1 MPYFSESS
9 EQEMGE
15 DSSRCSDLTN
25 PLVYFCR
32 FRMGTVF
39 SRGCASDGCIIRC
52 PNDTLRSSTIS
63 DGITFPSTM
72 ANVTDLQTKY
82 SKLAQEY
89 SKLRAQ
95 NQVLKKAVVDEQAN
109 SLSLKEQLKQRD
121 QSLRKQE
128 QEMDSLS
135 FRNQQLAK
143 RVELLQEELAVSE
156 AKGKK
161 GKSKGDSPPQHGLE
175 TQNVFD
181 EDLQKKIEEN
191 ERLHIQFY
199 EADEKHRRQEA
210 ELKTR
215 LQELEKDSEQ
225 HQAVVDGL
233 TTKYM
238 ESIERLQGDK
248 ARLEVKAQTL
258 EREAKECRMRTEE
271 CQQQLRRCQ
280 TELNRQVKQSSSV
293 IQEKVPFNDTKF
305 SDYNSL
311 NVPPHNRR
319 HQLKARDVA
328 GQALG
333 FIQDLVAALLNFH
346 SYTEQRVH
354 IYPLDSSIETISPLN
369 QKFSQYLHENA
380 AYVRPLEDS
389 FLQLH
394 QSITEDTVTV
404 LETVVK
410 LKTFADHFSSY
421 THFLQKILPYQL
433 KSLEEECEA
442 PLCTAALTA
451 KNQELQSD
459 MKRVTSVFE
468 KLQNYI
474 NILALPSVRQD
485 AVPQSSTS
493 AVFTQLAACLHSLND
508 AIKGESTIATFF
520 SNNLDFFT
528 SPGYSP
534 RGSTV
539 ALNPLQAE
547 SMLAN
552 KKKAAAYIHAIKK
565 PRPQSV
571 PYREA
576 LSNRR
581 ILNSSTE
588 SREGLTQQRS
598 HLAKIYNQ
606 ALWTVQPRMSQCVSR
621 VYNNRDKPSFHKL
634 TVRSSPLPVGLL
646 QVQQSQE
653 KIARLEQ
660 EKEHWL
666 LEAQLGKVRLEKEN
680 QRIADLE
687 AQLAA
692 ALGGSPNLQASA
704 ASTLAQSHEEADR
717 EQKAAGKETTL
728 CTSLV
733 GDEESR
739 EQLIKT
745 HYMARVGELTTQLQ
759 ISDSK
764 AVHFHSE
771 CRALAKRLAIAEK
784 SREAL
789 SEEVKVA
796 NQNITRLQDELTTTK
811 RSYEDQLSM
820 MSDHLCSMNETLS
833 KQKEEIDTLKLGS
846 KSAAAVVVSK
856 ELVLSETCAKY
867 DKSSDNLTQDYQN
880 KGAEPDPEAGLRVR
894 DVGLDFYGQMRLQ
907 HIESGFSVAS
917 VDVPQSRAASTSK
930 DRLID

>member
-1 MPYFSESS
+1 MQQQTSEHYK
-9 EQEMGE
+9 
-15 DSSRCSDLTN
+15 R
-25 PLVYFCR
+25 
-32 FRMGTVF
+32 
-39 SRGCASDGCIIRC
+39 A
-52 PNDTLRSSTIS
+52 
-63 DGITFPSTM
+63 
-72 ANVTDLQTKY
+72 
-82 SKLAQEY
+82 
-89 SKLRAQ
+89 LRAQ

-109 SLSLKEQLKQRD
+109 SASLKEQLKQKD

-143 RVELLQEELAVSE
+143 RVELLQEELAASE
-156 AKGKK
+156 AKGRK
-161 GKSKGDSPPQHGLE
+161 GKSKGDSPSQHGLQ
-175 TQNVFD
+175 TQSVFD

-199 EADEKHRRQEA
+199 EADEQHRRQEA
-210 ELKTR
+210 ELRTR
-215 LQELEKDSEQ
+215 LTELEKDSEQ

-238 ESIERLQGDK
+238 ETIERLQSDK
-248 ARLEVKAQTL
+248 ARLEIKAQTL
-258 EREAKECRMRTEE
+258 EREAKDCRMRTEE
-271 CQQQLRRCQ
+271 WINHL
-280 TELNRQVKQSSSV
+280 
-293 IQEKVPFNDTKF
+293 KF

-328 GQALG
+328 GQALS

-346 SYTEQRVH
+346 TYTEQRVH
-354 IYPLDSSIETISPLN
+354 IYPLDSSIEPISPLN

-410 LKTFADHFSSY
+410 LKSFADNFSSY

-442 PLCTAALTA
+442 PLCTAALTM
-451 KNQELQSD
+451 KNHELQGD

-474 NILALPSVRQD
+474 NLLALPSVQQD
-485 AVPQSSTS
+485 ALPQSSTS
-493 AVFTQLAACLHSLND
+493 AVFTQLAAFLHSLHD
-508 AIKGESTIATFF
+508 AIKEMSKHY
-520 SNNLDFFT
+520 N
-528 SPGYSP
+528 
-534 RGSTV
+534 
-539 ALNPLQAE
+539 Q
-547 SMLAN
+547 
-552 KKKAAAYIHAIKK
+552 KAALEQELPTVTQKLCTTTECLVGSLSSLTSSTGK

-571 PYREA
+571 PYRDA

-581 ILNSSTE
+581 ILTSSTE
-588 SREGLTQQRS
+588 SREGLTQ
-598 HLAKIYNQ
+598 
-606 ALWTVQPRMSQCVSR
+606 
-621 VYNNRDKPSFHKL
+621 
-634 TVRSSPLPVGLL
+634 

-692 ALGGSPNLQASA
+692 ALGGSPSSQTAA
-704 ASTLAQSHEEADR
+704 ASTLAQSHEEAET

-733 GDEESR
+733 LLLYWLLHVGDEESR

-745 HYMARVGELTTQLQ
+745 HYMVRVGELTTQLQ

-784 SREAL
+784 SRETL
-789 SEEVKVA
+789 SEEVKLA
-796 NQNITRLQDELTTTK
+796 NQNITRLQDELATTK

-833 KQKEEIDTLKLGS
+833 KQREEIDTLKLGS
-846 KSAAAVVVSK
+846 KVHTFVVSAFCSLLK
-856 ELVLSETCAKY
+856 FKLLSRILLSTIF
-867 DKSSDNLTQDYQN
+867 DSLSS
-880 KGAEPDPEAGLRVR
+880 
-894 DVGLDFYGQMRLQ
+894 
-907 HIESGFSVAS
+907 
-917 VDVPQSRAASTSK
+917 
-930 DRLID
+930 

>member
-1 MPYFSESS
+1 MCYVSTCIP
-9 EQEMGE
+9 
-15 DSSRCSDLTN
+15 C
-25 PLVYFCR
+25 
-32 FRMGTVF
+32 VF
-39 SRGCASDGCIIRC
+39 S
-52 PNDTLRSSTIS
+52 
-63 DGITFPSTM
+63 
-72 ANVTDLQTKY
+72 Q
-82 SKLAQEY
+82 
-89 SKLRAQ
+89 LRAQ

-109 SLSLKEQLKQRD
+109 SASFKEQLKQRD

-143 RVELLQEELAVSE
+143 RVELLQEELAASE

-161 GKSKGDSPPQHGLE
+161 GKSKVDSPSQHGLQ
-175 TQNVFD
+175 TQSVFD

-199 EADEKHRRQEA
+199 EADEQHRRQEA
-210 ELKTR
+210 DLRAR
-215 LQELEKDSEQ
+215 LDEVEKDSEQ

-238 ESIERLQGDK
+238 ETIERLQGDK

-280 TELNRQVKQSSSV
+280 SELNKQVKQSSSV
-293 IQEKVPFNDTKF
+293 IQEKVPFNDTKL

-311 NVPPHNRR
+311 NVPSHNRR
-319 HQLKARDVA
+319 HQLKSRDVA

-354 IYPLDSSIETISPLN
+354 IYPLDSSIEPISPLN

-394 QSITEDTVTV
+394 QSITEDTLPTI
-404 LETVVK
+404 TQK
-410 LKTFADHFSSY
+410 LRT
-421 THFLQKILPYQL
+421 TTECLLG
-433 KSLEEECEA
+433 SLA
-442 PLCTAALTA
+442 SLT
-451 KNQELQSD
+451 
-459 MKRVTSVFE
+459 
-468 KLQNYI
+468 
-474 NILALPSVRQD
+474 
-485 AVPQSSTS
+485 SSTG
-493 AVFTQLAACLHSLND
+493 
-508 AIKGESTIATFF
+508 KIATFF

-528 SPGYSP
+528 SSGYSP
-534 RGSTV
+534 RGSTL

-552 KKKAAAYIHAIKK
+552 KKKAAAYIHAVKK

-581 ILNSSTE
+581 ILTSSTE
-588 SREGLTQQRS
+588 SREGLTQ
-598 HLAKIYNQ
+598 
-606 ALWTVQPRMSQCVSR
+606 
-621 VYNNRDKPSFHKL
+621 
-634 TVRSSPLPVGLL
+634 

-687 AQLAA
+687 VQLAA
-692 ALGGSPNLQASA
+692 ALGESPNCRLLMA
-704 ASTLAQSHEEADR
+704 AAGTPAQSHEEAET
-717 EQKAAGKETTL
+717 EQKAESSTL
-728 CTSLV
+728 CTSLGV
-733 GDEESR
+733 LSFFSCSSPHEESR

-771 CRALAKRLAIAEK
+771 CRALAKRLAIAET
-784 SREAL
+784 SRETL

-833 KQKEEIDTLKLGS
+833 KQREEIDTLKLSS
-846 KSAAAVVVSK
+846 KGN
-856 ELVLSETCAKY
+856 AK
-867 DKSSDNLTQDYQN
+867 KN
-880 KGAEPDPEAGLRVR
+880 KGR
-894 DVGLDFYGQMRLQ
+894 
-907 HIESGFSVAS
+907 
-917 VDVPQSRAASTSK
+917 
-930 DRLID
+930 

>member
-1 MPYFSESS
+1 
-9 EQEMGE
+9 
-15 DSSRCSDLTN
+15 
-25 PLVYFCR
+25 
-32 FRMGTVF
+32 
-39 SRGCASDGCIIRC
+39 
-52 PNDTLRSSTIS
+52 
-63 DGITFPSTM
+63 M

-95 NQVLKKAVVDEQAN
+95 NQVLKKAVVDEQTSTA
-109 SLSLKEQLKQRD
+109 SLKDQLKQRD

-143 RVELLQEELAVSE
+143 RVELLQEELAACE
-156 AKGKK
+156 IRNKK
-161 GKSKGDSPPQHGLE
+161 GKGKGDSPSQHGLQ
-175 TQNVFD
+175 TQSVFN

-199 EADEKHRRQEA
+199 EADEQHRKKEA

-215 LQELEKDSEQ
+215 LEQLERDAEE
-225 HQAVVDGL
+225 HQAVIDGL
-233 TTKYM
+233 TTKYT
-238 ESIERLQGDK
+238 ETIERLQGDK
-248 ARLEVKAQTL
+248 ARLEVKTQTL
-258 EREAKECRMRTEE
+258 EREAKECRLRTEE

-280 TELNRQVKQSSSV
+280 SELNKQVKQSSSV

-311 NVPPHNRR
+311 NVPSHNRR
-319 HQLKARDVA
+319 HQLKARDVTS
-328 GQALG
+328 QALS

-346 SYTEQRVH
+346 TYTEQRVH
-354 IYPLDSSIETISPLN
+354 IYPLDSSIEPISPLN

-389 FLQLH
+389 FLQLY

-404 LETVVK
+404 LETVVT
-410 LKTFADHFSSY
+410 LRHFAETFSSY

-442 PLCTAALTA
+442 PLCTDALTA
-451 KNQELQSD
+451 KNRDLQSD
-459 MKRVTSVFE
+459 MKKVTTVFE

-474 NILALPSVRQD
+474 SLLALPSVRPD

-493 AVFTQLAACLHSLND
+493 AVFTQLAASLHSLHD
-508 AIKGESTIATFF
+508 AVKEMSKHYNQKASIEQELPTVTQKLSTTTECLLGSLGSLTSVTGKIATFF

-534 RGSTV
+534 RGCTV
-539 ALNPLQAE
+539 SLNPLQAE

-552 KKKAAAYIHAIKK
+552 KKKAAAYIHAIKTT
-565 PRPQSV
+565 RPQSV

-581 ILNSSTE
+581 ILTSSTE
-588 SREGLTQQRS
+588 SREGLTQQ
-598 HLAKIYNQ
+598 
-606 ALWTVQPRMSQCVSR
+606 
-621 VYNNRDKPSFHKL
+621 
-634 TVRSSPLPVGLL
+634 
-646 QVQQSQE
+646 VQQSLE
-653 KIARLEQ
+653 KITRLEQ

-692 ALGGSPNLQASA
+692 ALGGSPSSQTA
-704 ASTLAQSHEEADR
+704 ADSRLTQTHEEA
-717 EQKAAGKETTL
+717 ETPQKAAGKETTL

-733 GDEESR
+733 GMLCTTPTNEHVGDEDTR
-739 EQLIKT
+739 EQLIKS

-771 CRALAKRLAIAEK
+771 CRALAKRLTIAEK
-784 SREAL
+784 ARETL
-789 SEEVKVA
+789 SEEVKLA
-796 NQNITRLQDELTTTK
+796 NENITRLQDELTTTK

-833 KQKEEIDTLKLGS
+833 KQREEIDTLKLGS
-846 KSAAAVVVSK
+846 KAN
-856 ELVLSETCAKY
+856 AKKN
-867 DKSSDNLTQDYQN
+867 KS
-880 KGAEPDPEAGLRVR
+880 R
-894 DVGLDFYGQMRLQ
+894 
-907 HIESGFSVAS
+907 
-917 VDVPQSRAASTSK
+917 
-930 DRLID
+930 

>member
-1 MPYFSESS
+1 
-9 EQEMGE
+9 
-15 DSSRCSDLTN
+15 
-25 PLVYFCR
+25 
-32 FRMGTVF
+32 
-39 SRGCASDGCIIRC
+39 
-52 PNDTLRSSTIS
+52 
-63 DGITFPSTM
+63 M
-72 ANVTDLQTKY
+72 ANVTDLQAKY

-109 SLSLKEQLKQRD
+109 SASLKEQLKQRD

-143 RVELLQEELAVSE
+143 RVELLQEELATCE
-156 AKGKK
+156 AKSKK
-161 GKSKGDSPPQHGLE
+161 GKHGLQ
-175 TQNVFD
+175 TQSVFD

-199 EADEKHRRQEA
+199 EADEQHRKTET
-210 ELKTR
+210 ELRAR
-215 LQELEKDSEQ
+215 LERLEKDAEQ

-233 TTKYM
+233 TTKYV
-238 ESIERLQGDK
+238 ETIERLQSDK
-248 ARLEVKAQTL
+248 ARLE
-258 EREAKECRMRTEE
+258 
-271 CQQQLRRCQ
+271 QQLRRCQ
-280 TELNRQVKQSSSV
+280 SELNRQVKQSSSV
-293 IQEKVPFNDTKF
+293 IQEKVPFNDT
-305 SDYNSL
+305 SEYLVLSENIY
-311 NVPPHNRR
+311 
-319 HQLKARDVA
+319 LKARDVA

-354 IYPLDSSIETISPLN
+354 IYPLDSSIEPISPLN

-389 FLQLH
+389 FLQLY

-410 LKTFADHFSSY
+410 LKNFADNFSSY
-421 THFLQKILPYQL
+421 VHFLQKILPYQL

-442 PLCTAALTA
+442 PLCTAALTV

-459 MKRVTSVFE
+459 SKRVTSVFE

-474 NILALPSVRQD
+474 NLLALPSVQQD
-485 AVPQSSTS
+485 AMPQSNTS
-493 AVFTQLAACLHSLND
+493 AVFTQLAACLHSLHD
-508 AIKGESTIATFF
+508 AVKEMSKHYNQKAVIEQELPTVTQKLCTTTECLLGSLC
-520 SNNLDFFT
+520 SLT
-528 SPGYSP
+528 SCTG
-534 RGSTV
+534 
-539 ALNPLQAE
+539 
-547 SMLAN
+547 
-552 KKKAAAYIHAIKK
+552 K
-565 PRPQSV
+565 PQSV

-581 ILNSSTE
+581 ILTSSTE
-588 SREGLTQQRS
+588 SREGLTQ
-598 HLAKIYNQ
+598 
-606 ALWTVQPRMSQCVSR
+606 
-621 VYNNRDKPSFHKL
+621 
-634 TVRSSPLPVGLL
+634 

-680 QRIADLE
+680 QRITELE

-692 ALGGSPNLQASA
+692 ALGGSPNSQTAA
-704 ASTLAQSHEEADR
+704 ASTLTQGQEEAAT
-717 EQKAAGKETTL
+717 ELKAAGKEPTL
-728 CTSLV
+728 CTSLVLLSDCSV

-739 EQLIKT
+739 EQLIKS

-784 SREAL
+784 SRETL
-789 SEEVKVA
+789 SEEVKLA
-796 NQNITRLQDELTTTK
+796 NQNITRLQDELATTK

-833 KQKEEIDTLKLGS
+833 KQREEIDTLKMGS
-846 KSAAAVVVSK
+846 KGN
-856 ELVLSETCAKY
+856 AK
-867 DKSSDNLTQDYQN
+867 KN
-880 KGAEPDPEAGLRVR
+880 KGR
-894 DVGLDFYGQMRLQ
+894 
-907 HIESGFSVAS
+907 
-917 VDVPQSRAASTSK
+917 
-930 DRLID
+930 

>member
-1 MPYFSESS
+1 MLPAYHKLPCVPILTTDDVLCCHVPCLNIFS
-9 EQEMGE
+9 
-15 DSSRCSDLTN
+15 
-25 PLVYFCR
+25 
-32 FRMGTVF
+32 VF
-39 SRGCASDGCIIRC
+39 S
-52 PNDTLRSSTIS
+52 
-63 DGITFPSTM
+63 
-72 ANVTDLQTKY
+72 Q
-82 SKLAQEY
+82 
-89 SKLRAQ
+89 LRAQ

-109 SLSLKEQLKQRD
+109 SASLKEQLKQRD

-143 RVELLQEELAVSE
+143 RVELLQEELAASE

-161 GKSKGDSPPQHGLE
+161 GKTKGDSPSQHGLQ
-175 TQNVFD
+175 TQSVFD

-210 ELKTR
+210 ELRAR
-215 LQELEKDSEQ
+215 LEELEKDSEQ
-225 HQAVVDGL
+225 HQGVVDGL

-238 ESIERLQGDK
+238 ETIERLQGDK

-280 TELNRQVKQSSSV
+280 SELNRQVKQSSSV

-328 GQALG
+328 GQALS
-333 FIQDLVAALLNFH
+333 FLQDLVAALLNFH

-354 IYPLDSSIETISPLN
+354 IYPLDSSIEPISPLN

-380 AYVRPLEDS
+380 AFVRPLEDS

-410 LKTFADHFSSY
+410 LKSFADNFSSY

-442 PLCTAALTA
+442 TLCTAALTA

-474 NILALPSVRQD
+474 NLLALPSMLSFD
-485 AVPQSSTS
+485 SLCLKTLTS
-493 AVFTQLAACLHSLND
+493 AVFTQLAACLHSLHD
-508 AIKGESTIATFF
+508 AIKEMSKHYNQKASLEQELPTVTQKLCTTTECLLGSLGSLTNSTGKIATFF

-528 SPGYSP
+528 SSGYSP

-539 ALNPLQAE
+539 ALNPLQAD

-581 ILNSSTE
+581 ILTSSTE
-588 SREGLTQQRS
+588 SREGLTQ
-598 HLAKIYNQ
+598 
-606 ALWTVQPRMSQCVSR
+606 
-621 VYNNRDKPSFHKL
+621 
-634 TVRSSPLPVGLL
+634 

-692 ALGGSPNLQASA
+692 ALGGSPNSQTAA
-704 ASTLAQSHEEADR
+704 ASTLSAQSHEEAGT

-784 SREAL
+784 SRETL
-789 SEEVKVA
+789 SEEVKLA
-796 NQNITRLQDELTTTK
+796 NQNITRLQDELATTK

-833 KQKEEIDTLKLGS
+833 KQREEIDTLKLGS
-846 KSAAAVVVSK
+846 KVQRSAIF
-856 ELVLSETCAKY
+856 L
-867 DKSSDNLTQDYQN
+867 
-880 KGAEPDPEAGLRVR
+880 
-894 DVGLDFYGQMRLQ
+894 F
-907 HIESGFSVAS
+907 
-917 VDVPQSRAASTSK
+917 TSYN
-930 DRLID
+930 IT

>member
-1 MPYFSESS
+1 M
-9 EQEMGE
+9 
-15 DSSRCSDLTN
+15 
-25 PLVYFCR
+25 
-32 FRMGTVF
+32 FR
-39 SRGCASDGCIIRC
+39 I
-52 PNDTLRSSTIS
+52 ST
-63 DGITFPSTM
+63 FFM
-72 ANVTDLQTKY
+72 FLQ
-82 SKLAQEY
+82 
-89 SKLRAQ
+89 LRAQ

-109 SLSLKEQLKQRD
+109 SSSLKEQLKQRD

-143 RVELLQEELAVSE
+143 RVELLQEELAASE

-161 GKSKGDSPPQHGLE
+161 GKSKGDSPSQHSLQ
-175 TQNVFD
+175 TKSVFD

-199 EADEKHRRQEA
+199 EADEQHRRQEA
-210 ELKTR
+210 ELRTR
-215 LQELEKDSEQ
+215 LEEMERDSEQ
-225 HQAVVDGL
+225 HQTVVNGL
-233 TTKYM
+233 TAKYS
-238 ESIERLQGDK
+238 ETIERLQSDK
-248 ARLEVKAQTL
+248 ARLEVKTQTL
-258 EREAKECRMRTEE
+258 EREAKECRIRTEE
-271 CQQQLRRCQ
+271 WYSYLY
-280 TELNRQVKQSSSV
+280 LPV
-293 IQEKVPFNDTKF
+293 F
-305 SDYNSL
+305 SCYCSTNLIMRPQPAMNFGL

-328 GQALG
+328 GQALS

-354 IYPLDSSIETISPLN
+354 IYPLDSSIEPISPLN
-369 QKFSQYLHENA
+369 QRFSQYLHENA

-389 FLQLH
+389 FLQLY

-404 LETVVK
+404 LETVIK
-410 LKTFADHFSSY
+410 LKTFADNFSSY

-474 NILALPSVRQD
+474 NLLALPSRLTFELYLPV
-485 AVPQSSTS
+485 T
-493 AVFTQLAACLHSLND
+493 VFTQLAACLHSLHD
-508 AIKGESTIATFF
+508 AVVEMSKHYNQKASLEQELPTVTQKLSTTTECLLGSLGSLTSSTGKLATFF

-528 SPGYSP
+528 SSGYSP
-534 RGSTV
+534 RGSTLG
-539 ALNPLQAE
+539 LNPLQAE
-547 SMLAN
+547 CMLAN
-552 KKKAAAYIHAIKK
+552 KKKAAAYICAIKK
-565 PRPQSV
+565 PRPKSV

-581 ILNSSTE
+581 ILTSSTE
-588 SREGLTQQRS
+588 SREGLTQ
-598 HLAKIYNQ
+598 
-606 ALWTVQPRMSQCVSR
+606 
-621 VYNNRDKPSFHKL
+621 
-634 TVRSSPLPVGLL
+634 

-687 AQLAA
+687 VQLAA
-692 ALGGSPNLQASA
+692 VLAGSPNSHAAA
-704 ASTLAQSHEEADR
+704 ASTLAQSHEE
-717 EQKAAGKETTL
+717 
-728 CTSLV
+728 V

-745 HYMARVGELTTQLQ
+745 HYMTRVAELTTQLQ
-759 ISDSK
+759 VSDSK

-784 SREAL
+784 SRETL
-789 SEEVKVA
+789 SEEVKLA
-796 NQNITRLQDELTTTK
+796 NQKITHLQDELTTTK

-820 MSDHLCSMNETLS
+820 MSDHLCSMNDTLS
-833 KQKEEIDTLKLGS
+833 KQREEIDTLKLGS
-846 KSAAAVVVSK
+846 KGN
-856 ELVLSETCAKY
+856 AK
-867 DKSSDNLTQDYQN
+867 KN
-880 KGAEPDPEAGLRVR
+880 KGR
-894 DVGLDFYGQMRLQ
+894 
-907 HIESGFSVAS
+907 
-917 VDVPQSRAASTSK
+917 
-930 DRLID
+930 

>member
-1 MPYFSESS
+1 
-9 EQEMGE
+9 
-15 DSSRCSDLTN
+15 
-25 PLVYFCR
+25 
-32 FRMGTVF
+32 
-39 SRGCASDGCIIRC
+39 
-52 PNDTLRSSTIS
+52 
-63 DGITFPSTM
+63 M

-95 NQVLKKAVVDEQAN
+95 NQVLKKAVVDEQAS

-161 GKSKGDSPPQHGLE
+161 GKSKGDSPSQHGLE
-175 TQNVFD
+175 TQSVFD

-199 EADEKHRRQEA
+199 EADEQHRRQEA
-210 ELKTR
+210 ELKSR

-238 ESIERLQGDK
+238 DTIERLQSDK
-248 ARLEVKAQTL
+248 ARLEVKTQTL

-271 CQQQLRRCQ
+271 CCVCKVNKQGLRFCSGL
-280 TELNRQVKQSSSV
+280 TAFLSYPAE
-293 IQEKVPFNDTKF
+293 F

-328 GQALG
+328 GQALN

-354 IYPLDSSIETISPLN
+354 IYPLDSSIEPISPLN

-410 LKTFADHFSSY
+410 LKNFADNFSSY

-459 MKRVTSVFE
+459 TKKVTSVFE

-474 NILALPSVRQD
+474 NILALPSN
-485 AVPQSSTS
+485 STS
-493 AVFTQLAACLHSLND
+493 AVFTQLAACLHSLHD
-508 AIKGESTIATFF
+508 AIKEMSKHYNQKASLEQELPTVTQKLSTTSECLLGSLGSLTSSTGKIATFF

-528 SPGYSP
+528 SSAYSP

-539 ALNPLQAE
+539 TLNPLQAE

-552 KKKAAAYIHAIKK
+552 KKKAAAYINAIKK

-576 LSNRR
+576 LTNRR
-581 ILNSSTE
+581 ILTSSTE
-588 SREGLTQQRS
+588 SREGLTQ
-598 HLAKIYNQ
+598 
-606 ALWTVQPRMSQCVSR
+606 
-621 VYNNRDKPSFHKL
+621 
-634 TVRSSPLPVGLL
+634 

-687 AQLAA
+687 SQLAA
-692 ALGGSPNLQASA
+692 ALGGSPNPQAAA
-704 ASTLAQSHEEADR
+704 ASTLAQSHEETEK

-733 GDEESR
+733 GMLCTTPTVADEESR

-784 SREAL
+784 SRETL
-789 SEEVKVA
+789 SEEVKLA
-796 NQNITRLQDELTTTK
+796 NQNITRLQDELATTK

-833 KQKEEIDTLKLGS
+833 KQREEIDTLKLGS
-846 KSAAAVVVSK
+846 KGN
-856 ELVLSETCAKY
+856 AK
-867 DKSSDNLTQDYQN
+867 KN
-880 KGAEPDPEAGLRVR
+880 KGR
-894 DVGLDFYGQMRLQ
+894 
-907 HIESGFSVAS
+907 
-917 VDVPQSRAASTSK
+917 
-930 DRLID
+930 

>member
-1 MPYFSESS
+1 
-9 EQEMGE
+9 
-15 DSSRCSDLTN
+15 
-25 PLVYFCR
+25 
-32 FRMGTVF
+32 
-39 SRGCASDGCIIRC
+39 
-52 PNDTLRSSTIS
+52 
-63 DGITFPSTM
+63 
-72 ANVTDLQTKY
+72 
-82 SKLAQEY
+82 
-89 SKLRAQ
+89 
-95 NQVLKKAVVDEQAN
+95 
-109 SLSLKEQLKQRD
+109 
-121 QSLRKQE
+121 
-128 QEMDSLS
+128 MDSLS

-143 RVELLQEELAVSE
+143 RVELLQEELAVCE

-161 GKSKGDSPPQHGLE
+161 GKNKGDSPSQHALE
-175 TQNVFD
+175 TKNVFD

-199 EADEKHRRQEA
+199 EADELHKRQEA
-210 ELKTR
+210 QLRAR
-215 LQELEKDSEQ
+215 LQELEREAEQ
-225 HQAVVDGL
+225 HQDAVNGL
-233 TTKYM
+233 NTKYTDT
-238 ESIERLQGDK
+238 IERLHSDK
-248 ARLEVKAQTL
+248 ARLELKTQTM
-258 EREAKECRMRTEE
+258 EREAQECRMRAED

-280 TELNRQVKQSSSV
+280 TELSRQVKQSSSV

-305 SDYNSL
+305 VHYNSL

-319 HQLKARDVA
+319 HQLKARDVV
-328 GQALG
+328 GQALS

-354 IYPLDSSIETISPLN
+354 IYPRDSSIEPISALN

-380 AYVRPLEDS
+380 AYVRPLEES

-410 LKTFADHFSSY
+410 LKSFADHFSSY
-421 THFLQKILPYQL
+421 VQFLKKILPYQL

-451 KNQELQSD
+451 KNQELHGD
-459 MKRVTSVFE
+459 MKRVTSMFE

-474 NILALPSVRQD
+474 NVLALPSKL
-485 AVPQSSTS
+485 ASTS
-493 AVFTQLAACLHSLND
+493 AVFTQLAGCLHSLHD
-508 AIKGESTIATFF
+508 AIKEMSKHYNQKAGLEQELPTVTQKLLTTSECLLGSLGSLTSSTGKIATFF

-528 SPGYSP
+528 SPAYSP
-534 RGSTV
+534 KGSTV
-539 ALNPLQAE
+539 ALSPLQAE
-547 SMLAN
+547 TMLAN
-552 KKKAAAYIHAIKK
+552 KKKASAYISAIKK

-571 PYREA
+571 PYSEA

-581 ILNSSTE
+581 ILTSSTE
-588 SREGLTQQRS
+588 SREGLTQQ
-598 HLAKIYNQ
+598 
-606 ALWTVQPRMSQCVSR
+606 
-621 VYNNRDKPSFHKL
+621 
-634 TVRSSPLPVGLL
+634 
-646 QVQQSQE
+646 VQQSLE

-692 ALGGSPNLQASA
+692 ALGGSLAAQSA
-704 ASTLAQSHEEADR
+704 AAGTLTQSHEDTE
-717 EQKAAGKETTL
+717 
-728 CTSLV
+728 V

-784 SREAL
+784 SRESL
-789 SEEVKVA
+789 SEDVKRA

-833 KQKEEIDTLKLGS
+833 KQREEIDTLKLGS
-846 KSAAAVVVSK
+846 KVGKSFRFRRASSSVRHSQYK
-856 ELVLSETCAKY
+856 RPLSRGSYT
-867 DKSSDNLTQDYQN
+867 SD
-880 KGAEPDPEAGLRVR
+880 
-894 DVGLDFYGQMRLQ
+894 
-907 HIESGFSVAS
+907 
-917 VDVPQSRAASTSK
+917 
-930 DRLID
+930 

>member
-1 MPYFSESS
+1 
-9 EQEMGE
+9 
-15 DSSRCSDLTN
+15 
-25 PLVYFCR
+25 
-32 FRMGTVF
+32 
-39 SRGCASDGCIIRC
+39 
-52 PNDTLRSSTIS
+52 
-63 DGITFPSTM
+63 M
-72 ANVTDLQTKY
+72 ANVTDLHTKY

-109 SLSLKEQLKQRD
+109 SASLKEQLKQRD

-143 RVELLQEELAVSE
+143 RVELLQEELAASE

-161 GKSKGDSPPQHGLE
+161 GKNKGDSPSQHGLQ

-199 EADEKHRRQEA
+199 EADEQHKRQEA
-210 ELKTR
+210 ELRAR
-215 LQELEKDSEQ
+215 LSELERNSQE
-225 HQAVVDGL
+225 HQTTVEGL

-238 ESIERLQGDK
+238 ENTEKLQSDK
-248 ARLEVKAQTL
+248 ARLELKVQTL
-258 EREAKECRMRTEE
+258 EREAKECRLRTEE

-280 TELNRQVKQSSSV
+280 SELNRQVKQSSSV
-293 IQEKVPFNDTKF
+293 IQEKVPFNDTKY

-328 GQALG
+328 GQALS

-346 SYTEQRVH
+346 TYTEQRVH
-354 IYPLDSSIETISPLN
+354 IYPLDSSIEPISPLN

-410 LKTFADHFSSY
+410 LKPFTDNFSSY
-421 THFLQKILPYQL
+421 SCFLQKILPYQL
-433 KSLEEECEA
+433 KSLEEECDA

-451 KNQELQSD
+451 KNQELQRD
-459 MKRVTSVFE
+459 MKKVTSLFD
-468 KLQNYI
+468 KIQNYI
-474 NILALPSVRQD
+474 NLLALPSVQQD
-485 AVPQSSTS
+485 ALPQSSTS
-493 AVFTQLAACLHSLND
+493 AVFTQLAAFLHTLHD
-508 AIKGESTIATFF
+508 AIKEMSKHYNQKAALEQELPTVTQKLCTTTECLVGSLGSLTIATGKIATFF

-528 SPGYSP
+528 SSGYGP
-534 RGSTV
+534 KGSAV
-539 ALNPLQAE
+539 PLNPLQAE
-547 SMLAN
+547 TMLAH
-552 KKKAAAYIHAIKK
+552 KKKAAAYMEAIRK

-571 PYREA
+571 PYKEA
-576 LSNRR
+576 LSNQR
-581 ILNSSTE
+581 ILTSSTE
-588 SREGLTQQRS
+588 SREGLAQ
-598 HLAKIYNQ
+598 
-606 ALWTVQPRMSQCVSR
+606 
-621 VYNNRDKPSFHKL
+621 
-634 TVRSSPLPVGLL
+634 
-646 QVQQSQE
+646 QVQQSLE
-653 KIARLEQ
+653 KISRLEQ

-680 QRIADLE
+680 QRIAELE
-687 AQLAA
+687 AQLTA
-692 ALGGSPNLQASA
+692 ALGGALNSQTTPNHQDEETGLKTASK
-704 ASTLAQSHEEADR
+704 EA
-717 EQKAAGKETTL
+717 TL
-728 CTSLV
+728 CTSLVGMLCTTPSVEPV

-771 CRALAKRLAIAEK
+771 CRALAKRLALAEK
-784 SREAL
+784 SRETL
-789 SEEVKVA
+789 SEDVKLST
-796 NQNITRLQDELTTTK
+796 QNITRLQDELTTTK

-833 KQKEEIDTLKLGS
+833 KQREEIDTLKLGS
-846 KSAAAVVVSK
+846 KAN
-856 ELVLSETCAKY
+856 AK
-867 DKSSDNLTQDYQN
+867 KN
-880 KGAEPDPEAGLRVR
+880 KGR
-894 DVGLDFYGQMRLQ
+894 
-907 HIESGFSVAS
+907 
-917 VDVPQSRAASTSK
+917 
-930 DRLID
+930 

>member
-1 MPYFSESS
+1 M
-9 EQEMGE
+9 
-15 DSSRCSDLTN
+15 
-25 PLVYFCR
+25 
-32 FRMGTVF
+32 
-39 SRGCASDGCIIRC
+39 
-52 PNDTLRSSTIS
+52 
-63 DGITFPSTM
+63 TM

-95 NQVLKKAVVDEQAN
+95 NQVLKKGVVDEQAN
-109 SLSLKEQLKQRD
+109 SASFKEQLKQRD

-143 RVELLQEELAVSE
+143 RVELLQEELA
-156 AKGKK
+156 
-161 GKSKGDSPPQHGLE
+161 SKVDSPSQHGLE
-175 TQNVFD
+175 TQSVFD

-199 EADEKHRRQEA
+199 EADEQHRRQEA
-210 ELKTR
+210 ELMTR
-215 LQELEKDSEQ
+215 LQELEKESEQ

-233 TTKYM
+233 TAKYM
-238 ESIERLQGDK
+238 ETIGRLQSDK

-280 TELNRQVKQSSSV
+280 SELNRQVKQSSSV

-305 SDYNSL
+305 GDYNSL

-319 HQLKARDVA
+319 HQLKARDLS
-328 GQALG
+328 GQALS

-354 IYPLDSSIETISPLN
+354 IYPLDSSIELISPLN

-389 FLQLH
+389 CLQLH

-410 LKTFADHFSSY
+410 LKSFADNFSSY

-433 KSLEEECEA
+433 KSLEEECDT

-451 KNQELQSD
+451 KNQELQRD

-468 KLQNYI
+468 KLQSYI
-474 NILALPSVRQD
+474 YLLALPSVRQD
-485 AVPQSSTS
+485 AMPQSSTS
-493 AVFTQLAACLHSLND
+493 AVFTQLAACLHSLHD
-508 AIKGESTIATFF
+508 AIKEMSKHYNQKAGLEQDLPTITQKLCTTTECLLGSLGSLTSSTGKIATFF

-528 SPGYSP
+528 SSGYSP

-539 ALNPLQAE
+539 PLNPLQAE

-552 KKKAAAYIHAIKK
+552 KKKASAYIHAIKK
-565 PRPQSV
+565 ARPQSV
-571 PYREA
+571 PYKEA

-581 ILNSSTE
+581 ILTSSTE
-588 SREGLTQQRS
+588 SREGLTQQV
-598 HLAKIYNQ
+598 H
-606 ALWTVQPRMSQCVSR
+606 
-621 VYNNRDKPSFHKL
+621 
-634 TVRSSPLPVGLL
+634 
-646 QVQQSQE
+646 QSQE

-687 AQLAA
+687 TQLAA
-692 ALGGSPNLQASA
+692 ALQGSPHSQPAA
-704 ASTLAQSHEEADR
+704 ASTLAQSHEEVEK
-717 EQKAAGKETTL
+717 EQKPAGRETTL

-733 GDEESR
+733 GMLCTTPTVEHMGDEESR

-784 SREAL
+784 SRETL
-789 SEEVKVA
+789 SEGVKLA
-796 NQNITRLQDELTTTK
+796 NQNITRLQDELATTK

-833 KQKEEIDTLKLGS
+833 KQREEIDTLKLGS
-846 KSAAAVVVSK
+846 KGN
-856 ELVLSETCAKY
+856 AK
-867 DKSSDNLTQDYQN
+867 KN
-880 KGAEPDPEAGLRVR
+880 KGR
-894 DVGLDFYGQMRLQ
+894 
-907 HIESGFSVAS
+907 
-917 VDVPQSRAASTSK
+917 
-930 DRLID
+930 

>member
-1 MPYFSESS
+1 MIVVIFGSV
-9 EQEMGE
+9 
-15 DSSRCSDLTN
+15 C
-25 PLVYFCR
+25 
-32 FRMGTVF
+32 GTDF
-39 SRGCASDGCIIRC
+39 E
-52 PNDTLRSSTIS
+52 
-63 DGITFPSTM
+63 STM

-95 NQVLKKAVVDEQAN
+95 NQVLKKAVVDEQA
-109 SLSLKEQLKQRD
+109 SSVSLKEQLKQRD

-143 RVELLQEELAVSE
+143 RVELLQEELAASE

-161 GKSKGDSPPQHGLE
+161 GKNKGDSPSQHGLQ

-199 EADEKHRRQEA
+199 EADELHRRQEA
-210 ELKTR
+210 ELRAR
-215 LQELEKDSEQ
+215 LSELERDSQE
-225 HQAVVDGL
+225 HQAIVEGL

-238 ESIERLQGDK
+238 ENTEKLQSDK
-248 ARLEVKAQTL
+248 ARLELKVQTL
-258 EREAKECRMRTEE
+258 EREAKDCRMRTEE

-293 IQEKVPFNDTKF
+293 IQEKVPFNDTKY

-328 GQALG
+328 GQALS

-354 IYPLDSSIETISPLN
+354 IYPLDSSIEPISPLN

-404 LETVVK
+404 LETVIK
-410 LKTFADHFSSY
+410 LKPFADNFSSY
-421 THFLQKILPYQL
+421 SCFLQKILPYQL
-433 KSLEEECEA
+433 KSLKEECDA
-442 PLCTAALTA
+442 PLCTAALTV
-451 KNQELQSD
+451 KNQELQQD
-459 MKRVTSVFE
+459 MKKVTSIFD
-468 KLQNYI
+468 KIQNYI
-474 NILALPSVRQD
+474 NLLALPSVQQD
-485 AVPQSSTS
+485 GLPQSSTS
-493 AVFTQLAACLHSLND
+493 AVFTQMAAFLHSLYD
-508 AIKGESTIATFF
+508 AIKEMSKHYNQKAALEQELPTVTQKLCTTTECLVGSLGSLTIVTGKIATFF

-528 SPGYSP
+528 SSGY
-534 RGSTV
+534 GAAVT
-539 ALNPLQAE
+539 LNPLQAE
-547 SMLAN
+547 TMLAH
-552 KKKAAAYIHAIKK
+552 KKKAAAYMEAIRK

-571 PYREA
+571 PYKEA

-581 ILNSSTE
+581 ILTSSTE
-588 SREGLTQQRS
+588 SREGLAQ
-598 HLAKIYNQ
+598 
-606 ALWTVQPRMSQCVSR
+606 
-621 VYNNRDKPSFHKL
+621 
-634 TVRSSPLPVGLL
+634 
-646 QVQQSQE
+646 QVQQSLE

-680 QRIADLE
+680 QRIAELE
-687 AQLAA
+687 MQLAA
-692 ALGGSPNLQASA
+692 ALGGGLNSQTTQNHL
-704 ASTLAQSHEEADR
+704 EE
-717 EQKAAGKETTL
+717 ETGQKTVAKEATL
-728 CTSLV
+728 CTSLVGMLCTTPSVEHV

-745 HYMARVGELTTQLQ
+745 HYMTRVGELTTQLQ

-771 CRALAKRLAIAEK
+771 CRALAKRLALAEK
-784 SREAL
+784 SRETL
-789 SEEVKVA
+789 SEEMKLS

-833 KQKEEIDTLKLGS
+833 KQREEIDTLKLGS
-846 KSAAAVVVSK
+846 KAN
-856 ELVLSETCAKY
+856 AK
-867 DKSSDNLTQDYQN
+867 KN
-880 KGAEPDPEAGLRVR
+880 KGR
-894 DVGLDFYGQMRLQ
+894 
-907 HIESGFSVAS
+907 
-917 VDVPQSRAASTSK
+917 
-930 DRLID
+930 

>member
-1 MPYFSESS
+1 
-9 EQEMGE
+9 
-15 DSSRCSDLTN
+15 
-25 PLVYFCR
+25 
-32 FRMGTVF
+32 
-39 SRGCASDGCIIRC
+39 
-52 PNDTLRSSTIS
+52 
-63 DGITFPSTM
+63 
-72 ANVTDLQTKY
+72 
-82 SKLAQEY
+82 
-89 SKLRAQ
+89 
-95 NQVLKKAVVDEQAN
+95 
-109 SLSLKEQLKQRD
+109 
-121 QSLRKQE
+121 
-128 QEMDSLS
+128 MDSLS

-161 GKSKGDSPPQHGLE
+161 GKSKADSPSQHGLE
-175 TQNVFD
+175 TQCVFD

-199 EADEKHRRQEA
+199 EAGEQHRRQES

-225 HQAVVDGL
+225 HQAVVGGL

-238 ESIERLQGDK
+238 ETIERLQSDK
-248 ARLEVKAQTL
+248 ARLEIKSQTL

-271 CQQQLRRCQ
+271 CQQQLRLSQ
-280 TELNRQVKQSSSV
+280 SELNRQVKQSSSV
-293 IQEKVPFNDTKF
+293 IQEKVPFNDTKLIG
-305 SDYNSL
+305 YNSL

-328 GQALG
+328 GQALS

-354 IYPLDSSIETISPLN
+354 IYPLDSSIEPISPLN
-369 QKFSQYLHENA
+369 QKYLHENA

-389 FLQLH
+389 FLHLH

-410 LKTFADHFSSY
+410 LKSFADNFSSY

-433 KSLEEECEA
+433 KSLEEECDT

-468 KLQNYI
+468 KMQSYI
-474 NILALPSVRQD
+474 NLLALPSVRQD
-485 AVPQSSTS
+485 AMPQSSTS
-493 AVFTQLAACLHSLND
+493 AVFTQLAACLHSLHD
-508 AIKGESTIATFF
+508 AIKEMSKHYNQKASLEQELPTITQKLCTTTECLLGSLGSLTSSTGKIATFF

-528 SPGYSP
+528 SSGYSP
-534 RGSTV
+534 RGSTL

-552 KKKAAAYIHAIKK
+552 KKKAAAYISAVKK
-565 PRPQSV
+565 ARPQSV
-571 PYREA
+571 PYSDA

-581 ILNSSTE
+581 VLTSSTE
-588 SREGLTQQRS
+588 SREGL
-598 HLAKIYNQ
+598 
-606 ALWTVQPRMSQCVSR
+606 SQ
-621 VYNNRDKPSFHKL
+621 
-634 TVRSSPLPVGLL
+634 
-646 QVQQSQE
+646 QVQQSQD

-692 ALGGSPNLQASA
+692 AQGGSLNSPPAA
-704 ASTLAQSHEEADR
+704 ASTPVQSQEEAEMEPSAGER
-717 EQKAAGKETTL
+717 EATL

-739 EQLIKT
+739 ETLIKT

-784 SREAL
+784 SRETL
-789 SEEVKVA
+789 TEEIKLA
-796 NQNITRLQDELTTTK
+796 TQKITRLQDELATTK

-833 KQKEEIDTLKLGS
+833 KQREEIDTLKLGS
-846 KSAAAVVVSK
+846 KGN
-856 ELVLSETCAKY
+856 AK
-867 DKSSDNLTQDYQN
+867 KN
-880 KGAEPDPEAGLRVR
+880 KGR
-894 DVGLDFYGQMRLQ
+894 
-907 HIESGFSVAS
+907 
-917 VDVPQSRAASTSK
+917 
-930 DRLID
+930 

>member
-1 MPYFSESS
+1 
-9 EQEMGE
+9 
-15 DSSRCSDLTN
+15 
-25 PLVYFCR
+25 
-32 FRMGTVF
+32 
-39 SRGCASDGCIIRC
+39 
-52 PNDTLRSSTIS
+52 
-63 DGITFPSTM
+63 M

-109 SLSLKEQLKQRD
+109 SASLKEQLKQRD

-161 GKSKGDSPPQHGLE
+161 GKSKGDSPSQHGLQ
-175 TQNVFD
+175 TQSVFD

-199 EADEKHRRQEA
+199 EADEQHRRQEA
-210 ELKTR
+210 ELKAR
-215 LQELEKDSEQ
+215 LEELEKDAEQ
-225 HQAVVDGL
+225 HQTAVDLL
-233 TTKYM
+233 TTKYV
-238 ESIERLQGDK
+238 ETIERLQSDK
-248 ARLEVKAQTL
+248 ARLEVKSQTL

-280 TELNRQVKQSSSV
+280 SELNRQVKQSSSV
-293 IQEKVPFNDTKF
+293 IQEKVPFNDTSEYLLSVDCAVF
-305 SDYNSL
+305 L
-311 NVPPHNRR
+311 WI
-319 HQLKARDVA
+319 QLKARDVA
-328 GQALG
+328 GQALS

-354 IYPLDSSIETISPLN
+354 IYPLDSSIEPISPLN

-389 FLQLH
+389 FLQLY

-410 LKTFADHFSSY
+410 LKSFADNFSTY

-442 PLCTAALTA
+442 PLCTTALTA
-451 KNQELQSD
+451 KNKELQSD
-459 MKRVTSVFE
+459 TKKVTSVFE

-474 NILALPSVRQD
+474 NLLALPSRLT
-485 AVPQSSTS
+485 STS
-493 AVFTQLAACLHSLND
+493 AVFTQLAACLHSLHD
-508 AIKGESTIATFF
+508 AIKEMSKHYNQKAGIEQELPTVTQKLCTTTECLLGSLGSLTSSTGKIATFF

-528 SPGYSP
+528 SSGYNP
-534 RGSTV
+534 RGCTV

-552 KKKAAAYIHAIKK
+552 KKKAAIYINTIRK
-565 PRPQSV
+565 PLPQSV

-581 ILNSSTE
+581 ILTSSTE
-588 SREGLTQQRS
+588 SREGLTQ
-598 HLAKIYNQ
+598 
-606 ALWTVQPRMSQCVSR
+606 
-621 VYNNRDKPSFHKL
+621 
-634 TVRSSPLPVGLL
+634 

-692 ALGGSPNLQASA
+692 ALGGSPNSQTAA
-704 ASTLAQSHEEADR
+704 ASTLAQSQEEA
-717 EQKAAGKETTL
+717 ETEVHSTDIIQ
-728 CTSLV
+728 SY
-733 GDEESR
+733 EESR

-771 CRALAKRLAIAEK
+771 CRALAKRLTIAEK
-784 SREAL
+784 SRETL
-789 SEEVKVA
+789 SDDVKMA
-796 NQNITRLQDELTTTK
+796 NQNITRLQDELATTK

-833 KQKEEIDTLKLGS
+833 KQREEIDTLKLGS
-846 KSAAAVVVSK
+846 KGN
-856 ELVLSETCAKY
+856 AK
-867 DKSSDNLTQDYQN
+867 KN
-880 KGAEPDPEAGLRVR
+880 KGR
-894 DVGLDFYGQMRLQ
+894 
-907 HIESGFSVAS
+907 
-917 VDVPQSRAASTSK
+917 
-930 DRLID
+930 

>member
-1 MPYFSESS
+1 MLPAYHKLPCVPILTTDDVLCCHVPCLNIFS
-9 EQEMGE
+9 
-15 DSSRCSDLTN
+15 
-25 PLVYFCR
+25 
-32 FRMGTVF
+32 VF
-39 SRGCASDGCIIRC
+39 S
-52 PNDTLRSSTIS
+52 
-63 DGITFPSTM
+63 
-72 ANVTDLQTKY
+72 Q
-82 SKLAQEY
+82 
-89 SKLRAQ
+89 LRAQ

-109 SLSLKEQLKQRD
+109 SASLKEQLKQRD

-143 RVELLQEELAVSE
+143 RVELLQEELAASE

-161 GKSKGDSPPQHGLE
+161 GKTKGDSPSQHGLQ
-175 TQNVFD
+175 TQSVFD

-210 ELKTR
+210 ELRAR
-215 LQELEKDSEQ
+215 LEELEKDSEQ
-225 HQAVVDGL
+225 HQGVVDGL

-238 ESIERLQGDK
+238 ETIERLQGDK

-280 TELNRQVKQSSSV
+280 SELNRQVKQSSSV

-328 GQALG
+328 GQALS
-333 FIQDLVAALLNFH
+333 FLQDLVAALLNFH

-354 IYPLDSSIETISPLN
+354 IYPLDSSIEPISPLN

-380 AYVRPLEDS
+380 AFVRPLEDS

-410 LKTFADHFSSY
+410 LKSFADNFSSY

-442 PLCTAALTA
+442 TLCTAALTA

-474 NILALPSVRQD
+474 NLLALPSMLSFD
-485 AVPQSSTS
+485 SLCLKTLTS
-493 AVFTQLAACLHSLND
+493 AVFTQLAACLHSLHD
-508 AIKGESTIATFF
+508 AIKEMSKHYNQKASLEQELPTVTQKLCTTTECLLGSLGSLTNST
-520 SNNLDFFT
+520 
-528 SPGYSP
+528 G
-534 RGSTV
+534 
-539 ALNPLQAE
+539 
-547 SMLAN
+547 
-552 KKKAAAYIHAIKK
+552 K

-581 ILNSSTE
+581 ILTSSTE
-588 SREGLTQQRS
+588 SREGLTQ
-598 HLAKIYNQ
+598 
-606 ALWTVQPRMSQCVSR
+606 
-621 VYNNRDKPSFHKL
+621 
-634 TVRSSPLPVGLL
+634 

-692 ALGGSPNLQASA
+692 ALGGSPNSQTAA
-704 ASTLAQSHEEADR
+704 ASTLSAQSHEE
-717 EQKAAGKETTL
+717 
-728 CTSLV
+728 V

-784 SREAL
+784 SRETL
-789 SEEVKVA
+789 SEEVKLA
-796 NQNITRLQDELTTTK
+796 NQNITRLQDELATTK

-833 KQKEEIDTLKLGS
+833 KQREEIDTLKLGS
-846 KSAAAVVVSK
+846 KGN
-856 ELVLSETCAKY
+856 AKKN
-867 DKSSDNLTQDYQN
+867 KS
-880 KGAEPDPEAGLRVR
+880 R
-894 DVGLDFYGQMRLQ
+894 
-907 HIESGFSVAS
+907 
-917 VDVPQSRAASTSK
+917 
-930 DRLID
+930 

>member
-1 MPYFSESS
+1 
-9 EQEMGE
+9 
-15 DSSRCSDLTN
+15 
-25 PLVYFCR
+25 
-32 FRMGTVF
+32 
-39 SRGCASDGCIIRC
+39 
-52 PNDTLRSSTIS
+52 
-63 DGITFPSTM
+63 M

-109 SLSLKEQLKQRD
+109 SASLKEQLKQRD

-161 GKSKGDSPPQHGLE
+161 GKHGLQ
-175 TQNVFD
+175 TQSVFD

-199 EADEKHRRQEA
+199 EADEQHRRQEA
-210 ELKTR
+210 ELKAR
-215 LQELEKDSEQ
+215 LEELEKDAEQ
-225 HQAVVDGL
+225 HQTAVDLL
-233 TTKYM
+233 TTKYV
-238 ESIERLQGDK
+238 ETIERLQSDK
-248 ARLEVKAQTL
+248 ARLEVKSQTL

-280 TELNRQVKQSSSV
+280 SELNRQVKQSSSV
-293 IQEKVPFNDTKF
+293 IQEKVPFNDT
-305 SDYNSL
+305 SEYL
-311 NVPPHNRR
+311 
-319 HQLKARDVA
+319 LKARDVA
-328 GQALG
+328 GQALS

-354 IYPLDSSIETISPLN
+354 IYPLDSSIEPISPLN

-389 FLQLH
+389 FLQLY

-410 LKTFADHFSSY
+410 LKSFADNFSTY

-442 PLCTAALTA
+442 PLCTTALTA
-451 KNQELQSD
+451 KNKELQSD
-459 MKRVTSVFE
+459 TKKVTSVFE

-474 NILALPSVRQD
+474 NLLALPSRLTH
-485 AVPQSSTS
+485 TS
-493 AVFTQLAACLHSLND
+493 AVFTQLAACLHSLHD
-508 AIKGESTIATFF
+508 AIKEMSKHYNQKAGIEQELPTVTQKLCTTTECLLGSLGSLTSST
-520 SNNLDFFT
+520 
-528 SPGYSP
+528 G
-534 RGSTV
+534 
-539 ALNPLQAE
+539 
-547 SMLAN
+547 
-552 KKKAAAYIHAIKK
+552 K
-565 PRPQSV
+565 SV

-581 ILNSSTE
+581 ILTSSTE
-588 SREGLTQQRS
+588 SREGLTQ
-598 HLAKIYNQ
+598 
-606 ALWTVQPRMSQCVSR
+606 
-621 VYNNRDKPSFHKL
+621 
-634 TVRSSPLPVGLL
+634 

-692 ALGGSPNLQASA
+692 ALGGSPNSQTAA
-704 ASTLAQSHEEADR
+704 ASTLAQSQEEA
-717 EQKAAGKETTL
+717 ETELRCRVHSTDIIQ
-728 CTSLV
+728 SY
-733 GDEESR
+733 EESR

-771 CRALAKRLAIAEK
+771 CRALAKRLTIAEK
-784 SREAL
+784 SRETL
-789 SEEVKVA
+789 SDDVKMA
-796 NQNITRLQDELTTTK
+796 NQNITRLQDELATTK

-833 KQKEEIDTLKLGS
+833 KQREEIDTLKLGS
-846 KSAAAVVVSK
+846 K
-856 ELVLSETCAKY
+856 
-867 DKSSDNLTQDYQN
+867 
-880 KGAEPDPEAGLRVR
+880 
-894 DVGLDFYGQMRLQ
+894 
-907 HIESGFSVAS
+907 
-917 VDVPQSRAASTSK
+917 VPH
-930 DRLID
+930 

>member
-1 MPYFSESS
+1 
-9 EQEMGE
+9 
-15 DSSRCSDLTN
+15 
-25 PLVYFCR
+25 
-32 FRMGTVF
+32 
-39 SRGCASDGCIIRC
+39 
-52 PNDTLRSSTIS
+52 
-63 DGITFPSTM
+63 M

-95 NQVLKKAVVDEQAN
+95 NQVLKKGVVDEQAN
-109 SLSLKEQLKQRD
+109 SASLKEQLKQRD

-143 RVELLQEELAVSE
+143 RVELLQEELAASE

-161 GKSKGDSPPQHGLE
+161 GKSKGDSPSQHGLQ
-175 TQNVFD
+175 TQSVFD

-199 EADEKHRRQEA
+199 EADERHKKTEA
-210 ELKTR
+210 ELRER
-215 LQELEKDSEQ
+215 LEKLEKDAEQ
-225 HQAVVDGL
+225 HHGVVDGL
-233 TTKYM
+233 TTKYA
-238 ESIERLQGDK
+238 ETIERLQSDK

-258 EREAKECRMRTEE
+258 EREAKECRMRTED

-280 TELNRQVKQSSSV
+280 SELNRQVKQSSSV
-293 IQEKVPFNDTKF
+293 IQEKVPFNDTSEYLRSVHCAAF
-305 SDYNSL
+305 
-311 NVPPHNRR
+311 
-319 HQLKARDVA
+319 QLKARDVA
-328 GQALG
+328 GQAMS
-333 FIQDLVAALLNFH
+333 FIQDLVAALLNVH

-389 FLQLH
+389 FLQLY

-410 LKTFADHFSSY
+410 LKIFSDNFSSY

-442 PLCTAALTA
+442 PLCTAALSA

-459 MKRVTSVFE
+459 IKRVTSVFE

-474 NILALPSVRQD
+474 NLLALPSVRQD
-485 AVPQSSTS
+485 AMPHSNTS
-493 AVFTQLAACLHSLND
+493 AVFTQLAACLHSLHD
-508 AIKGESTIATFF
+508 AIKEMSKHYNQKADIERELPTVTQKLCTTTECLLGSLGSLTSCTGKIATFF

-528 SPGYSP
+528 SSGYSP
-534 RGSTV
+534 RGSTA
-539 ALNPLQAE
+539 ALNPVQAE

-552 KKKAAAYIHAIKK
+552 KKKATAYIQAVKK
-565 PRPQSV
+565 PQSV

-581 ILNSSTE
+581 ILTSSTE
-588 SREGLTQQRS
+588 SREGLTQ
-598 HLAKIYNQ
+598 
-606 ALWTVQPRMSQCVSR
+606 
-621 VYNNRDKPSFHKL
+621 
-634 TVRSSPLPVGLL
+634 

-680 QRIADLE
+680 QRIAELE

-692 ALGGSPNLQASA
+692 ALGGSPNSQTA
-704 ASTLAQSHEEADR
+704 AAGALTRGHEEV
-717 EQKAAGKETTL
+717 GML
-728 CTSLV
+728 CTTPTDEHV

-739 EQLIKT
+739 EQLIKS

-784 SREAL
+784 SRETF
-789 SEEVKVA
+789 SEEVKLA
-796 NQNITRLQDELTTTK
+796 NQNITRLQDELATTK

-833 KQKEEIDTLKLGS
+833 KQREEIDTLKMGS
-846 KSAAAVVVSK
+846 KV
-856 ELVLSETCAKY
+856 
-867 DKSSDNLTQDYQN
+867 
-880 KGAEPDPEAGLRVR
+880 
-894 DVGLDFYGQMRLQ
+894 
-907 HIESGFSVAS
+907 
-917 VDVPQSRAASTSK
+917 
-930 DRLID
+930 

>member
-1 MPYFSESS
+1 
-9 EQEMGE
+9 
-15 DSSRCSDLTN
+15 
-25 PLVYFCR
+25 
-32 FRMGTVF
+32 
-39 SRGCASDGCIIRC
+39 
-52 PNDTLRSSTIS
+52 
-63 DGITFPSTM
+63 M

-109 SLSLKEQLKQRD
+109 SASLKEQLKQRD

-143 RVELLQEELAVSE
+143 RVELLQEELVASE

-161 GKSKGDSPPQHGLE
+161 GKNKGDSPSQHGLQ
-175 TQNVFD
+175 TQSVFD

-199 EADEKHRRQEA
+199 EADEQHKRQEA
-210 ELKTR
+210 ELRAR
-215 LQELEKDSEQ
+215 LSELERGSQE
-225 HQAVVDGL
+225 HQATVEGL

-238 ESIERLQGDK
+238 ENTEKLQSDK
-248 ARLEVKAQTL
+248 ARLELKVQTL

-280 TELNRQVKQSSSV
+280 TELNHQVKQSSSV
-293 IQEKVPFNDTKF
+293 IQEKVPFNDTKY

-328 GQALG
+328 GQALS

-346 SYTEQRVH
+346 TYTEQRVH
-354 IYPLDSSIETISPLN
+354 IYPLDSSIEPISPLN

-394 QSITEDTVTV
+394 QSITEDTVTA
-404 LETVVK
+404 LETVAK
-410 LKTFADHFSSY
+410 LAPFADNFSSY
-421 THFLQKILPYQL
+421 SCFLQKILPYQL
-433 KSLEEECEA
+433 KSFEEESDA

-451 KNQELQSD
+451 KNQELQRD
-459 MKRVTSVFE
+459 MKKVTSLFD
-468 KLQNYI
+468 KIQKYI
-474 NILALPSVRQD
+474 NLLALPSVQQD
-485 AVPQSSTS
+485 GLPQSSTS
-493 AVFTQLAACLHSLND
+493 AVFTQLAAFLHSLHD
-508 AIKGESTIATFF
+508 SIKEMSKHYNQKAALEQELPTVTQKLCTTTECLVGSLGSLTIVTGKIATFF

-528 SPGYSP
+528 SSGYGP
-534 RGSTV
+534 KGSAPAV
-539 ALNPLQAE
+539 NPLQAE
-547 SMLAN
+547 TMLAH
-552 KKKAAAYIHAIKK
+552 KKKAAAYMETIRK

-571 PYREA
+571 PYKEA
-576 LSNRR
+576 LSNQR
-581 ILNSSTE
+581 ILTSSTE
-588 SREGLTQQRS
+588 SREGLAQ
-598 HLAKIYNQ
+598 
-606 ALWTVQPRMSQCVSR
+606 
-621 VYNNRDKPSFHKL
+621 
-634 TVRSSPLPVGLL
+634 
-646 QVQQSQE
+646 QVQQSLE

-680 QRIADLE
+680 QRIAELE

-692 ALGGSPNLQASA
+692 VLGGGPHLQTTQNHQDEETAQKIA
-704 ASTLAQSHEEADR
+704 A
-717 EQKAAGKETTL
+717 KETTL
-728 CTSLV
+728 CTSLVGMLCTTPSVEHV

-745 HYMARVGELTTQLQ
+745 HYMTRVGELTTQLQ

-771 CRALAKRLAIAEK
+771 CRALAKRLALAEK
-784 SREAL
+784 SRETLNEEMKL
-789 SEEVKVA
+789 S

-833 KQKEEIDTLKLGS
+833 KQREEIDTLKLGS
-846 KSAAAVVVSK
+846 KAN
-856 ELVLSETCAKY
+856 AK
-867 DKSSDNLTQDYQN
+867 KN
-880 KGAEPDPEAGLRVR
+880 KGR
-894 DVGLDFYGQMRLQ
+894 
-907 HIESGFSVAS
+907 
-917 VDVPQSRAASTSK
+917 
-930 DRLID
+930 

>member
-1 MPYFSESS
+1 
-9 EQEMGE
+9 
-15 DSSRCSDLTN
+15 
-25 PLVYFCR
+25 
-32 FRMGTVF
+32 
-39 SRGCASDGCIIRC
+39 
-52 PNDTLRSSTIS
+52 
-63 DGITFPSTM
+63 M

-109 SLSLKEQLKQRD
+109 STSLKEQLKQRD

-143 RVELLQEELAVSE
+143 RVELLQEELVASE

-161 GKSKGDSPPQHGLE
+161 GKSKGDSPSQHGLQ

-199 EADEKHRRQEA
+199 EADEQHRRQEA
-210 ELKTR
+210 ELRAR
-215 LQELEKDSEQ
+215 LKELEKDSEQ

-238 ESIERLQGDK
+238 ETIERLQGDK

-258 EREAKECRMRTEE
+258 ERESKECRLRTEE

-280 TELNRQVKQSSSV
+280 AELNRQVKQSSSV
-293 IQEKVPFNDTKF
+293 IQEKVPFNDTGEYLAMSHLDKE
-305 SDYNSL
+305 D
-311 NVPPHNRR
+311 
-319 HQLKARDVA
+319 LKARDVA
-328 GQALG
+328 GQALS

-354 IYPLDSSIETISPLN
+354 IYPLDSSIESISPLN

-389 FLQLH
+389 LLQLH
-394 QSITEDTVTV
+394 QSITEDTVTT
-404 LETVVK
+404 LETVIK
-410 LKTFADHFSSY
+410 LKSFADNFSSY

-451 KNQELQSD
+451 KNHELQSD
-459 MKRVTSVFE
+459 MKRLTSVFE
-468 KLQNYI
+468 KVQNYI
-474 NILALPSVRQD
+474 NLLALPSRLTSNLL
-485 AVPQSSTS
+485 SSTS
-493 AVFTQLAACLHSLND
+493 AVFTQLAACLLSLHD
-508 AIKGESTIATFF
+508 AIKEMSKHYNQKASLEQELPTVTQKLCTTTECLLGSLGSLTSSTGKIATFF

-528 SPGYSP
+528 SSGYSP
-534 RGSTV
+534 RGSTLT
-539 ALNPLQAE
+539 LNPLQAE
-547 SMLAN
+547 NMLAN
-552 KKKAAAYIHAIKK
+552 KKKAVAYIQAIKK

-571 PYREA
+571 PYKEA

-581 ILNSSTE
+581 VLTSSTE
-588 SREGLTQQRS
+588 SREGLTQ
-598 HLAKIYNQ
+598 
-606 ALWTVQPRMSQCVSR
+606 
-621 VYNNRDKPSFHKL
+621 
-634 TVRSSPLPVGLL
+634 

-687 AQLAA
+687 AQLEA
-692 ALGGSPNLQASA
+692 ALGGSLSSQAA
-704 ASTLAQSHEEADR
+704 TANIPAQSYEEAET
-717 EQKAAGKETTL
+717 EQKAGVL
-728 CTSLV
+728 SFFSCN
-733 GDEESR
+733 EESR

-745 HYMARVGELTTQLQ
+745 HYMSRVGELTTQLQ

-771 CRALAKRLAIAEK
+771 CRALAKRLTIAEK
-784 SREAL
+784 SRETL
-789 SEEVKVA
+789 SDELKVA

-833 KQKEEIDTLKLGS
+833 KQREEIDTLKLGS
-846 KSAAAVVVSK
+846 KGN
-856 ELVLSETCAKY
+856 AK
-867 DKSSDNLTQDYQN
+867 KN
-880 KGAEPDPEAGLRVR
+880 KGR
-894 DVGLDFYGQMRLQ
+894 
-907 HIESGFSVAS
+907 
-917 VDVPQSRAASTSK
+917 
-930 DRLID
+930 

>member
-1 MPYFSESS
+1 
-9 EQEMGE
+9 
-15 DSSRCSDLTN
+15 
-25 PLVYFCR
+25 
-32 FRMGTVF
+32 
-39 SRGCASDGCIIRC
+39 
-52 PNDTLRSSTIS
+52 
-63 DGITFPSTM
+63 M
-72 ANVTDLQTKY
+72 ANLTDLQTKY

-109 SLSLKEQLKQRD
+109 SVSLKEQLKQRD

-143 RVELLQEELAVSE
+143 RVELLQEELAASE
-156 AKGKK
+156 AKSKK
-161 GKSKGDSPPQHGLE
+161 GKNKGDSPSQHGLE
-175 TQNVFD
+175 TQSVFD

-199 EADEKHRRQEA
+199 EADEQHRRQEA
-210 ELKTR
+210 ELRAR
-215 LQELEKDSEQ
+215 LQDLEKDSEQ

-238 ESIERLQGDK
+238 DTIERLQSDK

-280 TELNRQVKQSSSV
+280 LELSRQVKQSSSV

-311 NVPPHNRR
+311 NVPAHNRR

-354 IYPLDSSIETISPLN
+354 IYPRDSSIEPISPLN

-410 LKTFADHFSSY
+410 LKSFADNFSSY
-421 THFLQKILPYQL
+421 TRFLQKILPYQL
-433 KSLEEECEA
+433 KSLEEESEA
-442 PLCTAALTA
+442 PLCTAALTV

-468 KLQNYI
+468 KLQSYI

-485 AVPQSSTS
+485 AMPQSSTS
-493 AVFTQLAACLHSLND
+493 AVFTQLAACLHSLHD
-508 AIKGESTIATFF
+508 AIKEMSKHYNQKASLEQELPTVTQKLCTTSECLLGSLVSLTSSTGKIATFF

-539 ALNPLQAE
+539 TLNPLQAE
-547 SMLAN
+547 TMLAN
-552 KKKAAAYIHAIKK
+552 KKKAAAYMQAIRK

-581 ILNSSTE
+581 ILTSSTE
-588 SREGLTQQRS
+588 SREGLTQ
-598 HLAKIYNQ
+598 
-606 ALWTVQPRMSQCVSR
+606 
-621 VYNNRDKPSFHKL
+621 
-634 TVRSSPLPVGLL
+634 

-692 ALGGSPNLQASA
+692 ALGGSPNSQAA
-704 ASTLAQSHEEADR
+704 VASTLAQSHEEA
-717 EQKAAGKETTL
+717 EKELQKAAGKEATL
-728 CTSLV
+728 CTSLVGMLCTTPTVEHV

-784 SREAL
+784 SRETL
-789 SEEVKVA
+789 SEEVKLA
-796 NQNITRLQDELTTTK
+796 NQNITRLQDELATTK

-833 KQKEEIDTLKLGS
+833 KQREEIDTLKLGS
-846 KSAAAVVVSK
+846 KGN
-856 ELVLSETCAKY
+856 AK
-867 DKSSDNLTQDYQN
+867 KN
-880 KGAEPDPEAGLRVR
+880 KGR
-894 DVGLDFYGQMRLQ
+894 
-907 HIESGFSVAS
+907 
-917 VDVPQSRAASTSK
+917 
-930 DRLID
+930 

>member
-1 MPYFSESS
+1 
-9 EQEMGE
+9 
-15 DSSRCSDLTN
+15 
-25 PLVYFCR
+25 
-32 FRMGTVF
+32 
-39 SRGCASDGCIIRC
+39 
-52 PNDTLRSSTIS
+52 
-63 DGITFPSTM
+63 M

-109 SLSLKEQLKQRD
+109 STSLKEQLKQRD

-143 RVELLQEELAVSE
+143 RVELLQEELAASE

-161 GKSKGDSPPQHGLE
+161 GKNKGDSPSQHHGLQ
-175 TQNVFD
+175 TQSVFN

-199 EADEKHRRQEA
+199 EADEQHKRSEA
-210 ELKTR
+210 ELRAR
-215 LQELEKDSEQ
+215 LDELERETEQ

-233 TTKYM
+233 TTKYV
-238 ESIERLQGDK
+238 ETNERLQSDK

-271 CQQQLRRCQ
+271 CQQQLKRCQ
-280 TELNRQVKQSSSV
+280 SELRRQLKQSSSV
-293 IQEKVPFNDTKF
+293 IQEKVPFNDTSETDHVSQIDAKSAVF
-305 SDYNSL
+305 
-311 NVPPHNRR
+311 VWV
-319 HQLKARDVA
+319 QLKARDVSS
-328 GQALG
+328 QALS

-346 SYTEQRVH
+346 TYTEQRVH

-389 FLQLH
+389 FLH
-394 QSITEDTVTV
+394 FYQSISEDTVTV
-404 LETVVK
+404 LETVVT
-410 LKTFADHFSSY
+410 LKTFAENFSSY

-459 MKRVTSVFE
+459 MKKVTSVFE
-468 KLQNYI
+468 KLQSYI
-474 NILALPSVRQD
+474 NLLALPSRLTHFRSFCLEMSKHYNQKATIEQD
-485 AVPQSSTS
+485 LPTVTQKLST
-493 AVFTQLAACLHSLND
+493 TTECLLGSLGSLTSVTG
-508 AIKGESTIATFF
+508 KIATFF

-528 SPGYSP
+528 SPAYSP
-534 RGSTV
+534 RGST
-539 ALNPLQAE
+539 ATLNPLQAE
-547 SMLAN
+547 AMLAN

-565 PRPQSV
+565 ARPQSV

-581 ILNSSTE
+581 ILTSSTE
-588 SREGLTQQRS
+588 SREGLTQ
-598 HLAKIYNQ
+598 
-606 ALWTVQPRMSQCVSR
+606 
-621 VYNNRDKPSFHKL
+621 
-634 TVRSSPLPVGLL
+634 

-692 ALGGSPNLQASA
+692 ALGGSPNSQPAA
-704 ASTLAQSHEEADR
+704 ASRLTVTQMLLDVVSVLQ
-717 EQKAAGKETTL
+717 
-728 CTSLV
+728 V

-745 HYMARVGELTTQLQ
+745 HYMARIGELTTQLQ

-771 CRALAKRLAIAEK
+771 CRALAKRLTIAEK
-784 SREAL
+784 ARETL

-796 NQNITRLQDELTTTK
+796 NQNITRLQDELATTK

-833 KQKEEIDTLKLGS
+833 KQREEIDTLKLGG
-846 KSAAAVVVSK
+846 KGN
-856 ELVLSETCAKY
+856 AK
-867 DKSSDNLTQDYQN
+867 KN
-880 KGAEPDPEAGLRVR
+880 KGR
-894 DVGLDFYGQMRLQ
+894 
-907 HIESGFSVAS
+907 
-917 VDVPQSRAASTSK
+917 
-930 DRLID
+930 

>member
-1 MPYFSESS
+1 
-9 EQEMGE
+9 
-15 DSSRCSDLTN
+15 
-25 PLVYFCR
+25 
-32 FRMGTVF
+32 
-39 SRGCASDGCIIRC
+39 
-52 PNDTLRSSTIS
+52 
-63 DGITFPSTM
+63 M
-72 ANVTDLQTKY
+72 ANVTDLQAKY

-95 NQVLKKAVVDEQAN
+95 NQVLKKGVVDEQAN
-109 SLSLKEQLKQRD
+109 SASLKEQLKQRD

-143 RVELLQEELAVSE
+143 RVELLQEELAASE
-156 AKGKK
+156 ARGKK
-161 GKSKGDSPPQHGLE
+161 GKNKGDSPSQHGLQ
-175 TQNVFD
+175 TQSVFD

-199 EADEKHRRQEA
+199 EADEQHRRQEA
-210 ELKTR
+210 ELRAR
-215 LQELEKDSEQ
+215 LDDLEEDAKQ
-225 HQAVVDGL
+225 HQAVVDEF

-238 ESIERLQGDK
+238 ETIERLQSDK
-248 ARLEVKAQTL
+248 ARLEVKAQAL

-280 TELNRQVKQSSSV
+280 SELSRQVKQSSSV

-305 SDYNSL
+305 ADYNSL
-311 NVPPHNRR
+311 NVPSHNRR

-328 GQALG
+328 GQALS

-354 IYPLDSSIETISPLN
+354 IYPLDSSIEPISPLN

-389 FLQLH
+389 FLQLY

-410 LKTFADHFSSY
+410 LKSFADHFSSY
-421 THFLQKILPYQL
+421 TSFLLKILPYQL
-433 KSLEEECEA
+433 RSLEEESEA
-442 PLCTAALTA
+442 PLCTAALTV
-451 KNQELQSD
+451 KNQELKSD
-459 MKRVTSVFE
+459 MKRVTSVFQ
-468 KLQNYI
+468 KLQSYI
-474 NILALPSVRQD
+474 NLLALPSVRQD
-485 AVPQSSTS
+485 AMPQSSIS
-493 AVFTQLAACLHSLND
+493 AVFTQLSAGLHSLHD
-508 AIKGESTIATFF
+508 AIKEMSKHYNQKASIEQELPTVTQKLSTTTECLLGSLGSLTSSTGKIATFF

-528 SPGYSP
+528 SSGYCP

-552 KKKAAAYIHAIKK
+552 KKKASAYISAIKRV
-565 PRPQSV
+565 RPPSV

-576 LSNRR
+576 LANRR
-581 ILNSSTE
+581 ILTSSTE
-588 SREGLTQQRS
+588 SREGLTQ
-598 HLAKIYNQ
+598 
-606 ALWTVQPRMSQCVSR
+606 
-621 VYNNRDKPSFHKL
+621 
-634 TVRSSPLPVGLL
+634 

-692 ALGGSPNLQASA
+692 TLAGSPHLQTAA
-704 ASTLAQSHEEADR
+704 ASSLTQSHEEAET
-717 EQKAAGKETTL
+717 EQKATGKETTL
-728 CTSLV
+728 CTSLVGMLCTTPSMEHV

-771 CRALAKRLAIAEK
+771 CRALAKRLTIAEK
-784 SREAL
+784 SRETL
-789 SEEVKVA
+789 SDEVKQA
-796 NQNITRLQDELTTTK
+796 NKNITRLQDELATTK

-833 KQKEEIDTLKLGS
+833 KQREEIDTLKLGG
-846 KSAAAVVVSK
+846 KGN
-856 ELVLSETCAKY
+856 AK
-867 DKSSDNLTQDYQN
+867 KN
-880 KGAEPDPEAGLRVR
+880 KGR
-894 DVGLDFYGQMRLQ
+894 
-907 HIESGFSVAS
+907 
-917 VDVPQSRAASTSK
+917 
-930 DRLID
+930 